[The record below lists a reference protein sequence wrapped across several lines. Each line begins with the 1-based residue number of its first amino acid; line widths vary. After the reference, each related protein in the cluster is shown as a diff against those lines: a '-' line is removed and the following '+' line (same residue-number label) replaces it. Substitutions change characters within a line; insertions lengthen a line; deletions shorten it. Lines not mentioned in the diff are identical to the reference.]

1 MAGTEQMVAEWP
13 LPATDEEEDRQFWE
27 HTNAGRLAIQMC
39 SDCGRLRHPP
49 RPMCPWCRSTKR
61 EWKVLSGK
69 GTVWSYVIPHPP
81 LLPAFMPWAPYNVI
95 IVELDEDPTIRLVG
109 NLVTSADGE
118 INEIDPHQI
127 QIGEPVEAVFARM
140 ADDCSL
146 VRWVRPG

>member
-13 LPATDEEEDRQFWE
+13 LPATDEEEDHEFWE

-49 RPMCPWCRSTKR
+49 RPMCPWCRSTSR

-69 GTVWSYVIPHPP
+69 GKVWSYVIPHPP

-109 NLVTSADGE
+109 NLVTGADGE
-118 INEIDPHQI
+118 INEIDPYQI
-127 QIGEPVEAVFARM
+127 QIGEPVEAVFAQM
-140 ADDCSL
+140 ADDCAL